1 MPDSP
6 LSEESALFRE
16 LEQLAAQGRH
26 RAVLDALQ
34 RLPAGVRESRTRP
47 ALLAAEAHGR
57 LGEHEAA
64 VRSAMLAE
72 RLARERGERF
82 AEMRAR
88 NYQGLIALR
97 HGDVEDAERH
107 FSAALEMARAL
118 ADHTTEA
125 RCLNNLGILAN
136 IKGDPESALASY
148 RLAVAAYQRIGHVR
162 GIAETHHNIAISLRD
177 QGNARVALGAA
188 DEAVRLATQAGDEQ
202 LIALAS
208 TGRAELHL
216 ALGDP
221 AFADA
226 ELRHAASRYARIAF
240 PAGLPEVWRVQ
251 AGVARA
257 RGEVKDAVTLLTDAA
272 HLAAEHGSTDTL
284 ADIERDLSA
293 ALDARGDEAGARAAR
308 ERAVA
313 LYQKIGALAAARRL
327 SQR

>member
-16 LEQLAAQGRH
+16 LEHLAAQGRH

-148 RLAVAAYQRIGHVR
+148 RLAVAAYGFAFDLR
-162 GIAETHHNIAISLRD
+162 GQPLSEGPLPRRARPVLARRGESGIDHSGFPGARD
-177 QGNARVALGAA
+177 
-188 DEAVRLATQAGDEQ
+188 D
-202 LIALAS
+202 
-208 TGRAELHL
+208 
-216 ALGDP
+216 
-221 AFADA
+221 
-226 ELRHAASRYARIAF
+226 Y
-240 PAGLPEVWRVQ
+240 PAG
-251 AGVARA
+251 
-257 RGEVKDAVTLLTDAA
+257 
-272 HLAAEHGSTDTL
+272 
-284 ADIERDLSA
+284 
-293 ALDARGDEAGARAAR
+293 R
-308 ERAVA
+308 E
-313 LYQKIGALAAARRL
+313 G
-327 SQR
+327 

>member
-1 MPDSP
+1 MADSP
-6 LSEESALFRE
+6 LAEESALFRE
-16 LEQLAAQGRH
+16 LEQLSSKGRH
-26 RAVLDALQ
+26 REVLDALQ
-34 RLPAGVRESRTRP
+34 RLPARVRESRTRP

-64 VRSAMLAE
+64 LHWVVLAA
-72 RLARERGERF
+72 RLARERGERY

-88 NYQGLIALR
+88 NYQGLIAFR

-107 FSAALEMARAL
+107 FVAALEMARAL
-118 ADHTTEA
+118 ADHATEA

-136 IKGDPESALASY
+136 IKGDPETALASY

-188 DEAVRLATQAGDEQ
+188 DEAVRLAIQVGDEQ

-226 ELRHAASRYARIAF
+226 ELRHAADRYARIAF
-240 PAGLPEVWRVQ
+240 HAGLPEVWRVQ
-251 AGVARA
+251 AAVARA
-257 RGEVKDAVTLLTDAA
+257 RGDVKDAVTLLMDAA
-272 HLAAEHGSTDTL
+272 RLAAEHGSTDTL
-284 ADIERDLSA
+284 ADIERDLGA
-293 ALDARGDEAGARAAR
+293 TLDARGDREGARAAR
-308 ERAVA
+308 ARAVA
-313 LYQKIGALAAARRL
+313 LYNKVGAIPAARRL
-327 SQR
+327 SEA

>member
-1 MPDSP
+1 MI
-6 LSEESALFRE
+6 L
-16 LEQLAAQGRH
+16 GV
-26 RAVLDALQ
+26 VL
-34 RLPAGVRESRTRP
+34 VTYT
-47 ALLAAEAHGR
+47 
-57 LGEHEAA
+57 
-64 VRSAMLAE
+64 V
-72 RLARERGERF
+72 
-82 AEMRAR
+82 
-88 NYQGLIALR
+88 
-97 HGDVEDAERH
+97 
-107 FSAALEMARAL
+107 
-118 ADHTTEA
+118 T
-125 RCLNNLGILAN
+125 
-136 IKGDPESALASY
+136 
-148 RLAVAAYQRIGHVR
+148 
-162 GIAETHHNIAISLRD
+162 
-177 QGNARVALGAA
+177 
-188 DEAVRLATQAGDEQ
+188 
-202 LIALAS
+202 
-208 TGRAELHL
+208 
-216 ALGDP
+216 GDP